1 MVQQGPAAAW
11 LKSSTF
17 TPSRGNM
24 LSPFKNQKSKVKNQN
39 DRQKSKVKNQKSK
52 VKMADKNVKVISCP
66 LKLVCWWQVYWRAH
80 LPP

>member
-24 LSPFKNQKSKVKNQN
+24 LSPFKNQKSKVKSQN
-39 DRQKSKVKNQKSK
+39 DRQKYIKNQKSK
-52 VKMADKNVKVISCP
+52 VKMTDKNAKFISCP
-66 LKLVCWWQVYWRAH
+66 
-80 LPP
+80 

>member
-24 LSPFKNQKSKVKNQN
+24 LSLFKNQKSKVKVAN
-39 DRQKSKVKNQKSK
+39 KNAKIPFVLGEQTDL
-52 VKMADKNVKVISCP
+52 KMSRYFLILACHF
-66 LKLVCWWQVYWRAH
+66 AF
-80 LPP
+80 

>member
-1 MVQQGPAAAW
+1 MSASSMVQQGPAAAW

-39 DRQKSKVKNQKSK
+39 DR
-52 VKMADKNVKVISCP
+52 
-66 LKLVCWWQVYWRAH
+66 
-80 LPP
+80 